1 MTAAALALLTTAA
14 HADDDVS
21 VAKGMMI
28 TSLYSRD
35 CEKIPG
41 IEQLIKHM
49 LEQIPASAMKAG
61 MAQAVDVYRS
71 MTTIKFCSLYKDDID
86 RMRH

>member
-1 MTAAALALLTTAA
+1 
-14 HADDDVS
+14 
-21 VAKGMMI
+21 MMI

-41 IEQLIKHM
+41 VEQLIKHM

-61 MAQAVDVYRS
+61 MAQADDVYRS
-71 MTTIKFCSLYKDDID
+71 AASK
-86 RMRH
+86 